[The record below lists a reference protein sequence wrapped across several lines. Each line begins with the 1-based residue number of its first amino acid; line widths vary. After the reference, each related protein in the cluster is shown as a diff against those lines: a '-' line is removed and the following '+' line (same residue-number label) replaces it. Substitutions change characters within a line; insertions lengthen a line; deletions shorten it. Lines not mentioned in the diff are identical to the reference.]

1 MFLLIAAIMGEEKA
15 TPDFDCNS
23 PLVLCNSSHGRGESC
38 ETHTHTHKH
47 PRRVKDIHVTASS
60 FSVIAAV
67 MAEEKAQKF
76 IQEHDPHD
84 AVAYAVNYS
93 AHRQGITPVES
104 TQVYDQWLT
113 YDQVTMQWVSSLS
126 YQRPPSSVQTVAGCW
141 TFWCYIVMAIAMV
154 LLLPPVLLLLSW
166 MLFWCFGCCCCCWRW

>member
-1 MFLLIAAIMGEEKA
+1 MGEEKA

-23 PLVLCNSSHGRGESC
+23 PLVLCNSRESC

>member
-1 MFLLIAAIMGEEKA
+1 MIAAIMGEEKA

-76 IQEHDPHD
+76 IQEHDLHD
-84 AVAYAVNYS
+84 AVVNAVNYS
-93 AHRQGITPVES
+93 AHRQGISPVES
-104 TQVYDQWLT
+104 TQFYDQWTT
-113 YDQVTMQWVSSLS
+113 YDQVSTQSVSWL